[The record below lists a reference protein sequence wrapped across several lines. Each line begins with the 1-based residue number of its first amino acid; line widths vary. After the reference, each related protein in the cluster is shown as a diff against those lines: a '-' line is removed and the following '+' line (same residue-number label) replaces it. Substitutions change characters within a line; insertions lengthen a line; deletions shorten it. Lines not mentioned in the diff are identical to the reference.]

1 MVHPHFVP
9 PWLRLQ
15 TINVAQPLPPPNHAQ
30 PVLNFAQPL
39 PTGPTSPNAA
49 QPAAPSLNFAQLAPL
64 APGQNAARPLPAP
77 NSGLSAAPA
86 PPAPAIPSPVGLYT
100 YCVVYYLLG
109 DQWVQVDAGWN
120 VDVSTLIYQAPEYV
134 FVWWWTGSS
143 WTSEVVYGGGHT
155 YG

>member
-1 MVHPHFVP
+1 MSRPHFVP
-9 PWLRLQ
+9 PWLRLP
-15 TINVAQPLPPPNHAQ
+15 IPNVAQPLPPPNHAQ
-30 PVLNFAQPL
+30 PISPNVAQQLPVTAANAAQPVWTWPWPNVAQPMPAGQANVAQPL
-39 PTGPTSPNAA
+39 PPPNT
-49 QPAAPSLNFAQLAPL
+49 
-64 APGQNAARPLPAP
+64 
-77 NSGLSAAPA
+77 GLSAAPA
-86 PPAPAIPSPVGLYT
+86 PPAPAIPSPAGLYT

-109 DQWVQVDAGWN
+109 DVWVQVDAGWN